1 MPNIMQLG
9 DKKKTRKLHSFFQF
23 IHSLHKNSQVIF
35 LLFFSVDPYAYE
47 AQNYMD
53 DYHDES

>member
-1 MPNIMQLG
+1 MVWGL
-9 DKKKTRKLHSFFQF
+9 
-23 IHSLHKNSQVIF
+23 SLTKITLKQI
-35 LLFFSVDPYAYE
+35 DPYAYE